1 MVNKGKN
8 STAYLAKS
16 FLNIA
21 RAENSIEKLEQE
33 LEALR
38 DMLDSNVKLK
48 ELLSDK
54 TIPEVKRI
62 SNLFEVLGENATPA
76 IKAVASAIISLE
88 LLDGIDGICREYSGL
103 VNKFRKQ
110 VDVEVVSAVKLDK
123 KTISKINRKVKG
135 KINLDVRIKNIVD
148 KSIIG
153 GIIIQIKDEIID
165 LSIKNKMEQ
174 LKDDLKSIDLRGEK
188 LGT

>member
-1 MVNKGKN
+1 MTSKDKN
-8 STAYLAKS
+8 STVYLANS

-21 RAENSIEKLEQE
+21 QAENSIEKLEQE

-54 TIPEVKRI
+54 TVPESKRTA
-62 SNLFEVLGENATPA
+62 NLVEVLGEDATPA
-76 IKAVASAIISLE
+76 IKAVAPAIVSLG
-88 LLDGIDGICREYSGL
+88 LLDRVEAICREYSRL

-110 VDVEVVSAVKLDK
+110 VDIEVISAVKLDK
-123 KTISKINRKVKG
+123 KTISKIGKKVKR
-135 KINLDVRIKNIVD
+135 KTNLEVRIKNIVD

-165 LSIKNKMEQ
+165 LSIKNRMEQ
-174 LKDDLKSIDLRGEK
+174 LKDDLKSIDLRGEE
-188 LGT
+188 LGA